1 MFNLVTPVYSLVQSS
16 ILVIFCHGENRNDG
30 HWSPN
35 THSIIQLEKISNNFV
50 CLFVRGCWLWAM
62 EVNVLPFPILSLPN
76 PSFFSLPCLWYSIP
90 EKNRKNKH
98 YSISIYFCF
107 LLTMLCSNHKAF
119 NQGYFN
125 FLELAKMM
133 GKFFGC
139 LSFKSTPI
147 LHTHFSYKNQHYC
160 TTFIS
165 ILPFTFKTNL
175 SMYCVSFT

>member
-107 LLTMLCSNHKAF
+107 LSNPNNALL
-119 NQGYFN
+119 QSQSIQSRVLQ
-125 FLELAKMM
+125 FLGISKNGGE
-133 GKFFGC
+133 
-139 LSFKSTPI
+139 I
-147 LHTHFSYKNQHYC
+147 LW
-160 TTFIS
+160 
-165 ILPFTFKTNL
+165 LPFLQINTNITHSL
-175 SMYCVSFT
+175 QL

>member
-16 ILVIFCHGENRNDG
+16 ILVIFYHGENRNDG

-90 EKNRKNKH
+90 EKKRKNKA
-98 YSISIYFCF
+98 
-107 LLTMLCSNHKAF
+107 LLNKHIFMLPVIKINIIAQLLC
-119 NQGYFN
+119 Q
-125 FLELAKMM
+125 
-133 GKFFGC
+133 
-139 LSFKSTPI
+139 SFP
-147 LHTHFSYKNQHYC
+147 LHLRLNS
-160 TTFIS
+160 
-165 ILPFTFKTNL
+165 
-175 SMYCVSFT
+175 